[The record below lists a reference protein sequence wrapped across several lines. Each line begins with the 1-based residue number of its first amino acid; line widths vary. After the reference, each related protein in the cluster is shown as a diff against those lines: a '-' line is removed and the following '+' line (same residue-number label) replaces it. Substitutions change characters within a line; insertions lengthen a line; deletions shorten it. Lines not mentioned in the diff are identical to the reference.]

1 MKLYYMPGACPLA
14 AHIVLEWIGAPYE
27 IVKVEHDQLQSAEFL
42 KINPVGLVPVLVDG
56 DLTLTENIAI
66 LHYLDNLHPDKQL
79 AGGST
84 PRGRAEVNRWLGF
97 INSDIHQSFKPMF
110 SPERYISDTSQHA
123 ELVASASKKLR
134 RLFEVI
140 DVPLTQHDWLTGTT
154 RSIADAYLFV
164 VLRWAKA
171 KAIDLSGLDG
181 LEHFFQRMRADA
193 GVKAA
198 MKAEGI

>member
-14 AHIVLEWIGAPYE
+14 THIVLEWIGAPYE
-27 IVKVEHDQLQSAEFL
+27 AVEVERDKLQSPEYL
-42 KINPVGLVPVLVDG
+42 KINPTGLVPALVDG

-66 LHYLDNLHPDKQL
+66 LHYLADLHPDKQL

-97 INSDIHQSFKPMF
+97 INSDLHQSFKPIF
-110 SPERYISDTSQHA
+110 SPERFVSDASQHA
-123 ELVASASKKLR
+123 ELMANASKKLR
-134 RLFEVI
+134 DLFALI
-140 DVPLTQHDWLTGTT
+140 NTPLTRNDWLTGTT

-164 VLRWAKA
+164 VLRWAKD

-181 LEHFFQRMRADA
+181 LARFSQRMQADA
-193 GVKAA
+193 GAKAA
-198 MKAEGI
+198 MKAEGL